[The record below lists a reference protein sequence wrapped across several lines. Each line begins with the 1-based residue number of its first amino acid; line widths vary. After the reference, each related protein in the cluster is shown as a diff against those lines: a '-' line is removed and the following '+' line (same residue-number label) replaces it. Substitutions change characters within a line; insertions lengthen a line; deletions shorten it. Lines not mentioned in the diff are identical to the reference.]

1 MFTMTGKFIV
11 IFTLDV
17 FNFCFTAILCR
28 YFFFFPAHLFQ
39 EPKIGVS
46 VNVFY
51 VPMSFKQM
59 WFFLLPKLD
68 IRHAES

>member
-1 MFTMTGKFIV
+1 MFL
-11 IFTLDV
+11 IFVLWPFFVDS
-17 FNFCFTAILCR
+17 
-28 YFFFFPAHLFQ
+28 FFFPAHLFQ